1 MKILQKST
9 LFLSLLL
16 MAGMNTSCIILKA
29 PEKIEASGITSTR
42 DTSLAGFSQLKISS
56 LFQVELV
63 PSGKDSLHLEFD
75 QALEPYLDIRCE
87 GNRLDLG
94 LKESVRT
101 DDGLQVKARLFYK
114 ELESLRVSGG
124 SSARFLDTLRTER
137 LSVRISGASSVHVL
151 ADAGNLDV
159 KGSGA
164 SQFSGYCQARNARM
178 ELSGASLANP
188 QGHIGKGHV
197 RLSGASHFKAYP
209 LAFDTLSIEAS
220 GASHGKCTA
229 RKMLDAQVSGASSLH
244 YQGEARTSIKTS
256 GASSELKQES

>member
-56 LFQVELV
+56 LFQVKLV
-63 PSGKDSLHLEFD
+63 PSGKDSL
-75 QALEPYLDIRCE
+75 LDIRCE
-87 GNRLDLG
+87 GNRLNLG

-114 ELESLRVSGG
+114 ELESLRVSGA

-178 ELSGASLANP
+178 EFSGASLANP

-229 RKMLDAQVSGASSLH
+229 REMLDAQVSGASSLH

-256 GASSELKQES
+256 RASSVLKQES